1 MNTLE
6 IVNDIINGVEDCRE
20 IVAKI
25 YEKIEKVEKDVR
37 AYITLLDRDKVEK
50 KAEEIAKRIERGEKV
65 GKLAGIPVAV
75 KDNISTAGMRTT
87 CASRML
93 KNYTPIYDA
102 TVITRIKKEDGII
115 IGKTNMDEFA
125 MGSST
130 ETSYF
135 GPTHNPWNLS
145 RVPGGSSGGSAAA
158 LAAGETILAL
168 GSDTGG
174 SIRCPAAF
182 TSTVGLK
189 PTYGRV
195 SRYGLVSY
203 ADSLEQIGPMSLDVG
218 GVALLYD
225 VISGFDENDANTLE
239 GKFNME
245 SISKRREEKYK
256 AVVFEGFLADG
267 INSDVKKL
275 FGHALSTLS
284 KLDVEICFMK
294 FPYTKF
300 LIPTYY
306 IIAMSEA
313 SSNLARYDGV
323 RYGFRVDRDV
333 DDWNEFYSIN
343 RGLGFGT
350 EVKRRIIMGTFALS
364 TGYYDEYY
372 MKAAKIRRLITTEVM
387 RILNE
392 FDFIISPT
400 MPCVP
405 WKIGEIADPLTMYLM
420 DLYTVLANLTG
431 LPALSLPMGFSNGL
445 PCGIQI
451 IGRPLEEERIFNLA
465 FRYERKT
472 RYFEKTPIK

>member
-65 GKLAGIPVAV
+65 GKLAGIPIAV

-267 INSDVKKL
+267 INSDVK
-275 FGHALSTLS
+275 
-284 KLDVEICFMK
+284 
-294 FPYTKF
+294 
-300 LIPTYY
+300 
-306 IIAMSEA
+306 
-313 SSNLARYDGV
+313 
-323 RYGFRVDRDV
+323 
-333 DDWNEFYSIN
+333 
-343 RGLGFGT
+343 
-350 EVKRRIIMGTFALS
+350 
-364 TGYYDEYY
+364 
-372 MKAAKIRRLITTEVM
+372 
-387 RILNE
+387 
-392 FDFIISPT
+392 
-400 MPCVP
+400 
-405 WKIGEIADPLTMYLM
+405 
-420 DLYTVLANLTG
+420 
-431 LPALSLPMGFSNGL
+431 
-445 PCGIQI
+445 
-451 IGRPLEEERIFNLA
+451 
-465 FRYERKT
+465 
-472 RYFEKTPIK
+472 